1 LISKFSV
8 MMSLSDHLCFKT
20 YAVSRYI
27 TSLYKPFLDKIPLT
41 YPQYLVMVV
50 LWENGSMSI
59 GKIGEFLHLDN
70 GTLTSLLK
78 RMEESGLLTRT
89 RSSSDER
96 IVLISLTE
104 RGTGLKEKASHIPEA
119 VQDCIGLSSEKN
131 VQLLSGLNEIIANSK
146 N

>member
-1 LISKFSV
+1 
-8 MMSLSDHLCFKT
+8 MMNLSEHLCFKT

-27 TSLYKPFLDKIPLT
+27 TSLYKPFLDEISLT

-59 GKIGEFLHLDN
+59 SKIGEFLHLDN
-70 GTLTSLLK
+70 GTLTPLLK
-78 RMEESGLLTRT
+78 RMEQNGFLTRV

-96 IVLISLTE
+96 IVQISLTE
-104 RGTGLKEKASHIPEA
+104 KGTELKEKANHIPQA
-119 VQDCIGLSSEKN
+119 VQDCIGISSKKN
-131 VQLLSGLNEIIANSK
+131 AQLLSGLNEIINSR